1 MALNVSLDFFL
12 IFVLGEVS
20 KEVSAREALL
30 KLSLRNQELY
40 CSLYNRY
47 ISLPSICLKAY

>member
-12 IFVLGEVS
+12 IFFLGEVS

-30 KLSLRNQELY
+30 KFSLRNQELS
-40 CSLYNRY
+40 CSLFNRHT
-47 ISLPSICLKAY
+47 SLPNICLKAY